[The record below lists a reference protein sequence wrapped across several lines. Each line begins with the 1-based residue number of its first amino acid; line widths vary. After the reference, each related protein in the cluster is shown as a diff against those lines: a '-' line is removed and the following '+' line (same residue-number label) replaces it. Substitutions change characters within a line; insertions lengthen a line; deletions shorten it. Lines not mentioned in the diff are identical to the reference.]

1 MRIFTSNSIVTLN
14 NDIAIVITLPLTLA
28 TTAPPFIITVIA
40 TAIIIAFLF
49 YILSLISGLVIE
61 GESGAGGEK
70 RHSGSSLFSLDSIPQ
85 GKACFYGAMT
95 SLLVIWEKR
104 FVCLK
109 LREGEVRGRDKARGR
124 RVEKWWRENGG
135 GKEGEENERAETR
148 RIAKGSDMEN
158 SDK

>member
-1 MRIFTSNSIVTLN
+1 M
-14 NDIAIVITLPLTLA
+14 
-28 TTAPPFIITVIA
+28 
-40 TAIIIAFLF
+40 
-49 YILSLISGLVIE
+49 SLISGLVIE

-109 LREGEVRGRDKARGR
+109 LREGEVKGGGDKARGR
-124 RVEKWWRENGG
+124 RGEEVVERKWRERR
-135 GKEGEENERAETR
+135 GEE
-148 RIAKGSDMEN
+148 
-158 SDK
+158 